1 MVSQITFEQPSS
13 IKKGNYLMIDD
24 HPCRVIDTS
33 FFKPGK
39 HGSAKHKF
47 IGVDIFTDKK
57 CITVVS
63 SDQTVTSP
71 VVTRDQYTLLNVNCP
86 TGLNNSSNPIPISL
100 MDDYGGVKDDI
111 NLPDNELGKRIAK
124 AFDSDKCLILTIQ
137 SAIDKEKVISFTE
150 ARD

>member
-1 MVSQITFEQPSS
+1 
-13 IKKGNYLMIDD
+13 
-24 HPCRVIDTS
+24 
-33 FFKPGK
+33 
-39 HGSAKHKF
+39 
-47 IGVDIFTDKK
+47 
-57 CITVVS
+57 
-63 SDQTVTSP
+63 
-71 VVTRDQYTLLNVNCP
+71 
-86 TGLNNSSNPIPISL
+86 L